1 MMKLPEVQ
9 EQEFEMSNHTANLQT
24 IANLVFIYEKVDNMK
39 DIISESLMNL
49 SKTAKLHLRS
59 EEKNGY
65 NANMKDA

>member
-1 MMKLPEVQ
+1 MATTPQK
-9 EQEFEMSNHTANLQT
+9 LQT
-24 IANLVFIYEKVDNMK
+24 IANLNFIYKKINNLKDN
-39 DIISESLMNL
+39 ISESLMNL

>member
-1 MMKLPEVQ
+1 MATTPQ
-9 EQEFEMSNHTANLQT
+9 NLQT
-24 IANLVFIYEKVDNMK
+24 IANLNFIYKKINNPKDN
-39 DIISESLMNL
+39 ISESLMNL

>member
-1 MMKLPEVQ
+1 METTPQ
-9 EQEFEMSNHTANLQT
+9 NLQT
-24 IANLVFIYEKVDNMK
+24 IANLNFIYKKINNPKDN
-39 DIISESLMNL
+39 ISESLMNL

>member
-1 MMKLPEVQ
+1 METTPQ
-9 EQEFEMSNHTANLQT
+9 NLQT
-24 IANLVFIYEKVDNMK
+24 IANLNFIYKKINNLKDN
-39 DIISESLMNL
+39 ISESLMNL